1 MTMNKISEIPQ
12 QTPIAEKPV
21 AEMPADPWR
30 CEECGSLEVSYRTWV
45 DSNTGQ
51 VAPAAPEQDDL
62 WCDGCEEHT
71 YQIREMSRPEKG
83 LQKRVN
89 LMQQTT
95 NSDLSRHYLPR
106 QLRHL
111 ILQEYLSGVKTAR
124 QLSEEHGIPMSTI
137 HKMGQRWKAKNSCSF
152 VSTPNPYPIMSRVT
166 SEEAS
171 ELLSENK
178 ALRRRL
184 EEALLR
190 LEGYEIM
197 GDILQEEYGIDLLK
211 KSAAGQSSVSK
222 KDTQQ

>member
-1 MTMNKISEIPQ
+1 MYVRFYVLNHSKYRFPFHAVYIGIMNGIR
-12 QTPIAEKPV
+12 KPTFHAARYNRV
-21 AEMPADPWR
+21 KYL
-30 CEECGSLEVSYRTWV
+30 GSDVRSRPLQSAPRQKLRTV
-45 DSNTGQ
+45 CP
-51 VAPAAPEQDDL
+51 VL
-62 WCDGCEEHT
+62 
-71 YQIREMSRPEKG
+71 SRPEKG

>member
-1 MTMNKISEIPQ
+1 MYVWFIGLNHSKYRFLFHAVYIGIMNAIR
-12 QTPIAEKPV
+12 KPTFHAARYNRV
-21 AEMPADPWR
+21 KYL
-30 CEECGSLEVSYRTWV
+30 GSDVRSRPLQS
-45 DSNTGQ
+45 
-51 VAPAAPEQDDL
+51 APMDFFAL
-62 WCDGCEEHT
+62 
-71 YQIREMSRPEKG
+71 SRPEKG

>member
-1 MTMNKISEIPQ
+1 MYVWFIGLNHSKYRFLFNAVYIGIMNGIR
-12 QTPIAEKPV
+12 KP
-21 AEMPADPWR
+21 AFHAARYDR
-30 CEECGSLEVSYRTWV
+30 LKYLGSDVRSSPHRGFVL
-45 DSNTGQ
+45 
-51 VAPAAPEQDDL
+51 AL
-62 WCDGCEEHT
+62 
-71 YQIREMSRPEKG
+71 SRPEKG